1 MENFNVVPSVGTF
14 GNSVATINAN
24 FTQAKVAIEKVQHL
38 TQKGKGLF
46 ATLTALQT
54 AIPSPKV
61 GDWAAVGTS
70 FPAELYV
77 CNTDGTWTDSQ
88 QTVSAGNVDLSDYT
102 TENDVLNLIEQKH
115 VLLTE
120 AAYAELVED
129 EGVDED
135 TIYMTYES

>member
-24 FTQAKVAIEKVQHL
+24 FNQAKVAIERVQHL
-38 TQKGKGLF
+38 TSKGKGLF

-61 GDWAAVGTS
+61 GDWAAVGSS

-77 CNTDGTWTDSQ
+77 CNTAGTWTDRQ
-88 QTVSAGNVDLSDYT
+88 QTVGAGDIDLSDYMQET
-102 TENDVLNLIEQKH
+102 DVLNLIEQKH

-120 AAYAELVED
+120 AQYDALQTKD
-129 EGVDED
+129 EN
-135 TIYMTYES
+135 TIYMTYEQ

>member
-1 MENFNVVPSVGTF
+1 MENFNAVPSVGTF

-38 TQKGKGLF
+38 TSKGKGLF

-61 GDWAAVGTS
+61 GDWAAVGSS

-77 CNTDGTWTDSQ
+77 CNTAGTWTDSQ
-88 QTVSAGNVDLSDYT
+88 QTVGAGDIDLSDYMQET
-102 TENDVLNLIEQKH
+102 DVLNLIEQKH

-120 AAYAELVED
+120 AQYDALQTKD
-129 EGVDED
+129 EN
-135 TIYMTYES
+135 TIYMTYEQ